1 MSGDNSTEVERKR
14 RRAAEAS
21 SWKNSVERLKAIRQ
35 GGLGNLSA
43 SGGGY
48 DDIKLEQPFDDGD
61 EYDAI
66 VSLRRRGFVGEEQDW
81 SKPSGPESTDE
92 SEDDGGFS
100 GRVKKKGKEEA
111 AQVKKVNPWLK
122 AAATISSLKKGK
134 ESILEEVL
142 AKVNPD
148 DMDRERHRRRKQPS
162 RIHDSVD
169 KCDHVAM
176 ENELMKEQE
185 EEEDVTV
192 TLPQTSENM
201 ELPSVIVEG
210 SNNIKQS
217 EEAKAESGVKKEV
230 NATVDT
236 KEKEAMCKGGTEN
249 GAEFDLDADGS
260 LRFYILDAYEEAFG
274 ASMGTVYLFGKVSLL
289 EFHSF

>member
-14 RRAAEAS
+14 SRAAEEAS

-48 DDIKLEQPFDDGD
+48 DDIKLEQPVDD

-66 VSLRRRGFVGEEQDW
+66 VKYEG
-81 SKPSGPESTDE
+81 
-92 SEDDGGFS
+92 
-100 GRVKKKGKEEA
+100 
-111 AQVKKVNPWLK
+111 
-122 AAATISSLKKGK
+122 
-134 ESILEEVL
+134 ILEEVL
-142 AKVNPD
+142 ANVNPD
-148 DMDRERHRRRKQPS
+148 DMDRERHRRRKQPAWI
-162 RIHDSVD
+162 RDSDD

-185 EEEDVTV
+185 EEDVTV
-192 TLPQTSENM
+192 TLPQTS
-201 ELPSVIVEG
+201 
-210 SNNIKQS
+210 
-217 EEAKAESGVKKEV
+217 
-230 NATVDT
+230 
-236 KEKEAMCKGGTEN
+236 EKEAMCKGGTEN

>member
-14 RRAAEAS
+14 GRAAEEAS

-48 DDIKLEQPFDDGD
+48 ELEQPVDD

-66 VSLRRRGFVGEEQDW
+66 VKCEG
-81 SKPSGPESTDE
+81 
-92 SEDDGGFS
+92 
-100 GRVKKKGKEEA
+100 
-111 AQVKKVNPWLK
+111 
-122 AAATISSLKKGK
+122 
-134 ESILEEVL
+134 ILEEVL

-148 DMDRERHRRRKQPS
+148 DMDRERHRRRKQAATVPIKI
-162 RIHDSVD
+162 RDSDD

-176 ENELMKEQE
+176 ENELMKE
-185 EEEDVTV
+185 DVTDSV
-192 TLPQTSENM
+192 VTTLPQTCENM
-201 ELPSVIVEG
+201 ELPTSDSEG
-210 SNNIKQS
+210 SNNIRQS
-217 EEAKAESGVKKEV
+217 EEAKAESGVKKE
-230 NATVDT
+230 AI
-236 KEKEAMCKGGTEN
+236 CKGGTEN